1 MKRNLIFILG
11 LAAIFIAAVGM
22 RPVPQDNQPGK
33 KKTAHIKVVTVK
45 DGEKQVLD
53 TVIEGND
60 LKVLHEGKG
69 KNFTWT
75 TVHAT
80 SLPDSLTEKFEVNKG
95 EGKGNHV
102 IIRKRGLDSGPIE
115 IREIETL
122 GDSGKKVVVHVE
134 KSDPGEEDVFMMRP
148 GAGPQHR
155 IIQAPFVPGIRMPY
169 YRTARV
175 RHLPGRNII
184 DLSDPGIISYE
195 KKKLSGGR
203 EKITIIRNEVK
214 QNELDTFDIRINDVI
229 KNEVIGTDLRNAEK
243 EIKVQGKS
251 LGHPIDIEK
260 K

>member
-1 MKRNLIFILG
+1 MKRNLFFMLG
-11 LAAIFIAAVGM
+11 LAAIFIAAIGM

-33 KKTAHIKVVTVK
+33 KKTTHIKVVTVK
-45 DGEKQVLD
+45 DGGKQVLD
-53 TVIEGND
+53 TVIEGGD

-69 KNFTWT
+69 KNFAWT
-75 TVHAT
+75 TLHAS
-80 SLPDSLTEKFEVNKG
+80 SLPDSLTETFEVIKG

-102 IIRKRGLDSGPIE
+102 IIRKRGMDNGPIE
-115 IREIETL
+115 IKEMESL
-122 GDSGKKVVVHVE
+122 GDSGEKVIVHII
-134 KSDPGEEDVFMMRP
+134 KSDPGEENVFITEP
-148 GAGPQHR
+148 GVEPKHR
-155 IIQAPFVPGIRMPY
+155 VVQAPFVPGIRMPY
-169 YRTARV
+169 VRTARV

-214 QNELDTFDIRINDVI
+214 QNEVDTFDIRINDVI